1 MCNCSTA
8 LVTDSRSRETP
19 AIRIYVRSPCIFL
32 LHLIENKNKKSTNRQ
47 LCWTQVGARN
57 RVFGLSP
64 IGLTSI

>member
-32 LHLIENKNKKSTNRQ
+32 LHLIENKKK
-47 LCWTQVGARN
+47 V
-57 RVFGLSP
+57 
-64 IGLTSI
+64 LTDSYAGHRLVQGTESSGYRRLV